1 MAIVLKRPIIT
12 EKGMSL
18 AESRQYVF
26 EVDTRS
32 TKPQIKAAVEDMF
45 EVVVRNVRTL
55 KVKGKV
61 KRRFTKQG
69 LQVGR
74 TGTYKKAYVTL
85 AEGHEIELVSG
96 AQE

>member
-1 MAIVLKRPIIT
+1 MIVLKRPIIT

-18 AESRQYVF
+18 AATRQYVF
-26 EVDTRS
+26 EVDTKS
-32 TKPQIKAAVEDMF
+32 TKPQIKTAVEEMF
-45 EVVVRNVRTL
+45 EVVVKDVRTL

-61 KRRFTKQG
+61 KKRFTKQG
-69 LQVGR
+69 LQIGR
-74 TGTYKKAYVTL
+74 TKNYKKAYVTL

>member
-26 EVDTRS
+26 EVDTKS
-32 TKPQIKAAVEDMF
+32 TKPQIKDAVEEMF
-45 EVVVRNVRTL
+45 EVVVKNVRTL

-61 KRRFTKQG
+61 KKRFTKQG
-69 LQVGR
+69 LQVGK
-74 TGTYKKAYVTL
+74 TSTYKKAYVTL

-96 AQE
+96 EKK

>member
-18 AESRQYVF
+18 AEIRQYVF

-32 TKPQIKAAVEDMF
+32 TKPQIKDAVEDMF
-45 EVVVRNVRTL
+45 EVVVKDVRTL
-55 KVKGKV
+55 NVKGKV

-69 LQVGR
+69 LQIGR
-74 TGTYKKAYVTL
+74 TKTYKKAYVTL

>member
-12 EKGMSL
+12 EKGMTL
-18 AESRQYVF
+18 AEQGQYVF
-26 EVDTRS
+26 EVDVKS
-32 TKPQIKAAVEDMF
+32 TKPQIKKAVEDMF

-55 KVKGKV
+55 NVKGKV
-61 KRRFTKQG
+61 KRRYTKQG
-69 LQVGR
+69 MQ
-74 TGTYKKAYVTL
+74 TGKTRSYKKAYVTL

>member
-18 AESRQYVF
+18 SESRQYVF

-32 TKPQIKAAVEDMF
+32 TKPQIKDAVEDMF
-45 EVVVRNVRTL
+45 EVVVKNVRTL
-55 KVKGKV
+55 NVKGKV

-69 LQVGR
+69 LQIGR
-74 TGTYKKAYVTL
+74 TKTYKKAYVTL

>member
-32 TKPQIKAAVEDMF
+32 TKPQIKDAVEDMF

-74 TGTYKKAYVTL
+74 TSTYKKAYVTL

>member
-74 TGTYKKAYVTL
+74 TSTYKKAYVTL

>member
-12 EKGMSL
+12 EKGMTL
-18 AESRQYVF
+18 AEQGQYVF
-26 EVDTRS
+26 EVDVKS
-32 TKPQIKAAVEDMF
+32 TKPQIKKAVEDMF

-55 KVKGKV
+55 NVKGKV
-61 KRRFTKQG
+61 KRRYTKQG
-69 LQVGR
+69 MQVGKTR
-74 TGTYKKAYVTL
+74 SYKKAYVTL